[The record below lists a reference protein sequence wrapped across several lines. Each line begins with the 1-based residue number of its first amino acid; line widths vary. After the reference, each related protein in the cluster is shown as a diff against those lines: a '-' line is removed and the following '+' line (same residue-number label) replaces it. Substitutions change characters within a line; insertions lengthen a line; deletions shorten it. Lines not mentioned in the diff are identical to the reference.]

1 MSHHRVK
8 LFTWLEELQIE
19 EFILGSF
26 REAIE
31 FARGAR
37 ADKVKV
43 YGPNGN
49 VVHEITNKEAPDQN
63 YA

>member
-1 MSHHRVK
+1 MRHKVK

-19 EFILGSF
+19 EFILLSF
-26 REAIE
+26 REAIN
-31 FARGAR
+31 FARSTK

-43 YGPNGN
+43 YDENGTL
-49 VVHEITNKEAPDQN
+49 VYEIVNKEEPDQK